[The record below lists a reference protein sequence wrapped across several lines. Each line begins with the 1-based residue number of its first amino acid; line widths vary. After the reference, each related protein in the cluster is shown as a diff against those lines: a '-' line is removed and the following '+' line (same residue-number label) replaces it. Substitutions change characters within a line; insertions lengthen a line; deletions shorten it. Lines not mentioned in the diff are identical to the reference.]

1 MRALPEHSI
10 YMYGATIFSNYRLW
24 HLVIR
29 EFRSANACFLKLDAY
44 HFLDWMLS
52 CFIVPLEFAR
62 TRQVFAFRFSD
73 FRPGFRGG
81 TTRRSATTSRVR
93 LYASASSWKPASE
106 TFVPSRESIRTR
118 VFIGSRNIALPPVN
132 RIKLSILSFTD
143 RERERERGCSCCLAR
158 ARRGRERG
166 LISMVIAGIGRRM
179 QLSGEGK

>member
-10 YMYGATIFSNYRLW
+10 YMYGTTVFSNYRLW

-29 EFRSANACFLKLDAY
+29 EFRSANTCFLELDAY
-44 HFLDWMLS
+44 HFLGLDAFLFYRPARIRANAS
-52 CFIVPLEFAR
+52 SFRVPL
-62 TRQVFAFRFSD
+62 FRFSTA
-73 FRPGFRGG
+73 PGFRGG

-118 VFIGSRNIALPPVN
+118 VFIGSRNIALPPVD

-143 RERERERGCSCCLAR
+143 REREKEREDAR
-158 ARRGRERG
+158 VASREH
-166 LISMVIAGIGRRM
+166 
-179 QLSGEGK
+179 GEAESAVSYPW